1 MPKKRKKRAKYLTDE
16 QGHYVW
22 ENFFVR
28 GKQRRRKLRVTVI
41 DGEIIDDPDAWLLAN
56 ADDCF
61 LNQIERWDLIGQRQF
76 EEDGR
81 QTKEPAMKPPPR
93 KLRLDIDELE
103 SAFDFIATV
112 DPSYCDQP
120 CISFL
125 DLTTGKVVAAEDEE
139 ETDSLLDDERHLYMP
154 ADLFEDWGYGAL
166 DEFVDSLPEDPL
178 RAQLEKAIR
187 GKGAFR
193 RFKDIVFGG
202 GNVELKHRW
211 LWFETRRK
219 REHIVEWLRDE
230 NIEPDWGR
238 DIFEPP
244 PLPDKRAVLLHAVL
258 DFVRDA
264 RAIPGVRRIALLG
277 SLTTPKAI
285 PKDVDVLVEV
295 SDGMPLGKLASSSRR
310 LLSKTMA
317 TGDGCGTDVFLC
329 NPQGEYVGRICAW
342 KQCAPGI
349 RRACQAQHYGRREF
363 LNDDLQIVRLDPTL
377 IAKPPLELW
386 PEIIARTEM
395 PDDVREELVEPLR

>member
-1 MPKKRKKRAKYLTDE
+1 MAKKPKVHNDA
-16 QGHYVW
+16 QGHFVW

-28 GKQRRRKLRVTVI
+28 GKQRRRKQRVSVI
-41 DGEIIDDPDAWLLAN
+41 DGEIVNDLDAWLLAN

-61 LNQIERWDLIGQRQF
+61 LHQSERCDLIEQRRI
-76 EEDGR
+76 EEEGPP
-81 QTKEPAMKPPPR
+81 TEKPAVKPPPR
-93 KLRLDIDELE
+93 ELRLDIDKLE
-103 SAFDFIATV
+103 SAFEFGCRIDSDFS
-112 DPSYCDQP
+112 DEP
-120 CISFL
+120 CASFL
-125 DLTTGKVVAAEDEE
+125 DLTTGKVVASEDEE
-139 ETDSLLDDERHLYMP
+139 ETESWFGDPDHLLLPD
-154 ADLFEDWGYGAL
+154 DLFEDLSAYGTL
-166 DEFVDSLPEDPL
+166 EEFVNSLPDDPL
-178 RAQLEKAIR
+178 RGQLAQAIR

-202 GNVELKHRW
+202 GNVGLKHRW
-211 LWFETRRK
+211 SWFETRR
-219 REHIVEWLRDE
+219 RRDRIVQWLRDE

-244 PLPDKRAVLLHAVL
+244 PPPNKRADLLRAVL

-264 RAIPGVRRIALLG
+264 RGIPGVRRIALLG

-295 SDGMPLGKLASSSRR
+295 SDDLPLGKLASSSRR
-310 LLSKTMA
+310 LLGKTMA

-329 NPQGEYVGRICAW
+329 NPQGEYLGRICSW

-349 RRACQAQHYGRREF
+349 RYSCQAQHCGRREY
-363 LNDDLQIVRLDPTL
+363 LYDDLQIVRLDPTL

-386 PEIIARTEM
+386 PEIIAHVEI
-395 PDDVREELVEPLR
+395 PDDVREELVAALR

>member
-1 MPKKRKKRAKYLTDE
+1 MPKKKKKRAKYHTDE

-22 ENFFVR
+22 ENYFVR
-28 GKQRRRKLRVTVI
+28 GKLRRRKLRVTVI

-61 LNQIERWDLIGQRQF
+61 LNQIERWDLIEQRLI
-76 EEDGR
+76 EEDDR
-81 QTKEPAMKPPPR
+81 QTGEHTMKHPPR
-93 KLRLDIDELE
+93 NLRLDMAELE
-103 SAFDFIATV
+103 SAFDFLATV
-112 DPSYCDQP
+112 DPIYCDQP

-125 DLTTGKVVAAEDEE
+125 DVTTGKVIAPEDEE
-139 ETDSLLDDERHLYMP
+139 EAEALFGDGNLLLLPD
-154 ADLFEDWGYGAL
+154 DLFEDSEYGAL
-166 DEFVDSLPEDPL
+166 DEFVDSLPDDPL
-178 RAQLEKAIR
+178 RGQLARAIR

-202 GNVELKHRW
+202 GNVELKNRW
-211 LWFETRRK
+211 FWFETRRR
-219 REHIVEWLRDE
+219 RERIVEWLRDE

-244 PLPDKRAVLLHAVL
+244 PLPDKRADLLRAVL
-258 DFVRDA
+258 AFVRDA
-264 RAIPGVRRIALLG
+264 RAIPGVRRIAMLG

-295 SDGMPLGKLASSSRR
+295 SDDLPLDKLARFSRR
-310 LLSKTMA
+310 LLGKTMA

-329 NPQGEYVGRICAW
+329 NPRGEYLGRICSW

-349 RRACQAQHYGRREF
+349 RRACQAQHCGRREY
-363 LNDDLQIVRLDPTL
+363 LYDDLQIVRLDPTL

-386 PEIIARTEM
+386 PEIIARTEI